1 MGQGVVAT
9 NCGWVYQ
16 MNLEELRQ
24 WADIISALGSTGI
37 LAVFTLL
44 FVRGDIVSK
53 KTMETIVSQIT
64 ENIVHKIDD
73 LTRKSAQKD
82 YRDSL

>member
-1 MGQGVVAT
+1 MDT
-9 NCGWVYQ
+9 MDRGWGDQV
-16 MNLEELRQ
+16 NLVGLRQ
-24 WADIISALGSTGI
+24 WADSISALGSTGI
-37 LAVFTLL
+37 LAVFTFL

-53 KTMETIVSQIT
+53 RTMETIVSQIT

>member
-1 MGQGVVAT
+1 
-9 NCGWVYQ
+9 

-24 WADIISALGSTGI
+24 WADIVSALGSTGI
-37 LAVFTLL
+37 LAVFTFL

-73 LTRKSAQKD
+73 LTRKAAPKD

>member
-1 MGQGVVAT
+1 MFT
-9 NCGWVYQ
+9 L
-16 MNLEELRQ
+16 NLDELRQ

-37 LAVFTLL
+37 LAVFTFL

-64 ENIVHKIDD
+64 ENIVHKIEDISHKPPA
-73 LTRKSAQKD
+73 RKD
-82 YRDSL
+82 YQDRL

>member
-1 MGQGVVAT
+1 
-9 NCGWVYQ
+9 

-37 LAVFTLL
+37 LAVFTFL

-53 KTMETIVSQIT
+53 RTMETIVSQIT